1 MSYILE
7 ALKKSDRER
16 KQGEIPDLQSDHVL
30 SSGHGK
36 REKRSSLGKWIL
48 LAVVCVLLALVVY
61 WRMQS
66 SSVALQE
73 KISALEKSVVQLK
86 EQPAPEVVP
95 PPAIKEEAVPQPPPV
110 IERDEVPQPPPVIEK
125 DEVPVLVQSP
135 VPQEQVASKP
145 FVMATEDSERVV
157 PENIPD
163 PGIEAQT
170 VIKVGDLPPQIQQ
183 QVDSE
188 SAEALPLVQDLPPRV
203 QKMLPQLKL
212 AGHVYAKDASKR
224 MIIINNRICREGD
237 LVENQLYLE
246 QILWEGV
253 VLRYQDIRFRMNLF

>member
-16 KQGEIPDLQSDHVL
+16 KQGEVPDLQSDHAL
-30 SSGHGK
+30 RSGHGK
-36 REKRSSLGKWIL
+36 REKRSSFGQWIL
-48 LAVVCVLLALVVY
+48 LGVVVVLLALVVY

-86 EQPAPEVVP
+86 EQPVPEVVH
-95 PPAIKEEAVPQPPPV
+95 PPAITEEVVPQPPS
-110 IERDEVPQPPPVIEK
+110 VIEK
-125 DEVPVLVQSP
+125 DDVPALVQSSALG
-135 VPQEQVASKP
+135 EHVALKP
-145 FVMATEDSERVV
+145 FVMATEDAERAV
-157 PENIPD
+157 PENISD
-163 PGIEAQT
+163 SGMKEQT
-170 VIKVGDLPPQIQQ
+170 VIKPGDLPPQVQQ

-188 SAEALPLVQDLPPRV
+188 AVEALPLVQDLPPSV
-203 QKMLPQLKL
+203 QSILPHLKL
-212 AGHVYAKDASKR
+212 AGHVYAKDAAKR

>member
-30 SSGHGK
+30 SSRHGK

-48 LAVVCVLLALVVY
+48 LGVVFVLLALVVY

-110 IERDEVPQPPPVIEK
+110 IEK

-145 FVMATEDSERVV
+145 FVMATEDSARVV

-170 VIKVGDLPPQIQQ
+170 VIKVGDLPPPVQQ

-188 SAEALPLVQDLPPRV
+188 SAEALPLVQDLPPSV

>member
-16 KQGEIPDLQSDHVL
+16 KQGEVPDLQSNHAL
-30 SSGHGK
+30 SFGHGK

-48 LAVVCVLLALVVY
+48 LAVVFVLLALAVY

-86 EQPAPEVVP
+86 EQPVTAVDL
-95 PPAIKEEAVPQPPPV
+95 PPAVKEEAVSQPS
-110 IERDEVPQPPPVIEK
+110 PVIEK
-125 DEVPVLVQSP
+125 DEVPALVQSSA
-135 VPQEQVASKP
+135 PQEEVVTKP
-145 FVMATEDSERVV
+145 FVMATEDSERMV
-157 PENIPD
+157 PENISD
-163 PGIEAQT
+163 PGIAGQT
-170 VIKVGDLPPQIQQ
+170 VINVGDLPPQVQQ

-188 SAEALPLVQDLPPRV
+188 SAEALPLVQDLPPGV

-212 AGHVYAKDASKR
+212 AGHVYAKEADKR

-246 QILWEGV
+246 KILWEGV

>member
-16 KQGEIPDLQSDHVL
+16 KQGEVPDLQSDHAL
-30 SSGHGK
+30 RSDHGK
-36 REKRSSLGKWIL
+36 REKRSSVGQWIL
-48 LAVVCVLLALVVY
+48 LGVVFVLLALVVY

-86 EQPAPEVVP
+86 EQPVPEVVP
-95 PPAIKEEAVPQPPPV
+95 LPAIKQEAVPQPAPV
-110 IERDEVPQPPPVIEK
+110 MKKDQVPALVHSS
-125 DEVPVLVQSP
+125 VLR
-135 VPQEQVASKP
+135 EQVVSKP
-145 FVMATEDSERVV
+145 FVMTTEDVEKVV
-157 PENIPD
+157 AENMPD
-163 PGIEAQT
+163 PGMNEQT
-170 VIKVGDLPPQIQQ
+170 VIKPGDLPPKVQQI
-183 QVDSE
+183 DSE
-188 SAEALPLVQDLPPRV
+188 AVEALPLVQDLPASV
-203 QKMLPQLKL
+203 QKILPPLKL
-212 AGHVYAKDASKR
+212 AGHVYAKEAAKR